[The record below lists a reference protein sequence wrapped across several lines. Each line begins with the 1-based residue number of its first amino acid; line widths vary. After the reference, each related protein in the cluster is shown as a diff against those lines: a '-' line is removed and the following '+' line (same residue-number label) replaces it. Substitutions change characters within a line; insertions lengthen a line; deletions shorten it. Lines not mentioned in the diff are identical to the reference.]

1 MLRNL
6 LSFHHIFIP
15 EWKIFMENDIKYL
28 ELPVGKT
35 IDFLVLHKMNSV
47 TLMGCEANGEIMV
60 YVHTTM
66 TKEMN
71 SYCNST
77 QEKSYVPRYSEL
89 CFARYEGRF

>member
-1 MLRNL
+1 
-6 LSFHHIFIP
+6 
-15 EWKIFMENDIKYL
+15 MEKDIKYL

-47 TLMGCEANGEIMV
+47 TLMGCEANGQVVV

-77 QEKSYVPRYSEL
+77 KEKCYVPRYSEL
-89 CFARYEGRF
+89 CFARFEGRF